1 MMRDALQDAIARWE
15 DASGQIISADKLT
28 IILLGDQIDTPVPSG
43 LRYKRLVRY
52 GKDEA
57 DKSIG
62 IQVGTTQQVN
72 RQWLRML
79 ADVEKMALDATAGRR
94 LAGNIY
100 ARSALD
106 VALACSRCLATNF
119 IGAGYSRP
127 RSVCAYNRQP

>member
-1 MMRDALQDAIARWE
+1 MCKSSVYMYVRSNNNEGMAIPGPGGVGKEELRVRAYADDTKLFLRSLHDARALQDAIARWE

-72 RQWLRML
+72 RH
-79 ADVEKMALDATAGRR
+79 
-94 LAGNIY
+94 
-100 ARSALD
+100 S
-106 VALACSRCLATNF
+106 
-119 IGAGYSRP
+119 GYG
-127 RSVCAYNRQP
+127 C

>member
-1 MMRDALQDAIARWE
+1 M
-15 DASGQIISADKLT
+15 
-28 IILLGDQIDTPVPSG
+28 LGDQIDTPVPSG

-100 ARSALD
+100 ARSALAQGAFLSKVFHTFLVGQKWND
-106 VALACSRCLATNF
+106 AADSLATR
-119 IGAGYSRP
+119 GLDGERHRVYLP
-127 RSVCAYNRQP
+127 REVD